1 MPRRNFSAGPAA
13 SPSTFASSVRARPF
27 LFFID
32 TSATSK
38 PALLLSLRMCPSR
51 FLATTS
57 SCQRPWFELLRSKW
71 NKKTSVAA
79 LRSVKGLDQSSCIF
93 LFASSPFQIAPS
105 SGRIPPPISGGTMN
119 RSVAIASILFVG
131 ISLAPVGNHVAADEQ
146 PLFGYS
152 AESSRTERQWEEKLR
167 AIPSPENL
175 RAYMQKLS
183 ARPHHVG
190 SAYDKENAEWIAA
203 KFKEFGLDTHIEQFD
218 VLFPTPKERVVE
230 LVEGG
235 PKFVA
240 KLQEPTLSQDPT
252 SNQQSEQLPT
262 YNAYSIDG
270 DGTAP
275 LVYVNY
281 GIPEDYEQL
290 ERMGISVKGK
300 IVIARYY
307 HSWRGIKPKVAA
319 EHGAVGCLI
328 YSDPH
333 EDGFVRG
340 ETFPAGAFRPPDGA
354 QRGSVADMPFYP
366 GDPLTPGVGAT
377 KDAKRLKV
385 EDAPTITKIPV
396 LPISYADAQPL
407 LAALTG
413 RLAPE
418 GWRGGLAITYHV
430 GPGPAKV
437 HLKVKSNWDI
447 KPVYDVIA
455 KIQGATFPDEW
466 VIRGNHHDGCVNGA
480 EDPISGQV
488 AILEEARSLGELVK
502 SGWKPK
508 RTIIY
513 CAWDGEE
520 PGLLGSTEWA
530 EQHYDDL
537 RAHGVAYI
545 NSDGNGRGYLG
556 IEGSHTLEKF
566 SNDIAREISDPETKL
581 SAWKRQQLHEIA
593 NAKTTEQRE
602 EIRKRAD
609 LRIPALGSGSDYTA
623 FLQHDGVASLN
634 IGFGGEDQGGIYH
647 SIYDDFY
654 WYTHFSDTDFV
665 YGRALAQTGGTA
677 MMRLADADLLP
688 FEFGDFADTV
698 QTYLKELK
706 TLSQKMQDDIRER
719 NKEIEEG
726 LFKAVDDP
734 KRPLVPPSV
743 EAVPP
748 HLNFAPMENA
758 AEALTRSAAEYRKAL
773 EQANANGGAALASA
787 SLAEVNKM
795 LIETERRLTNAEGLS
810 NRPWFKH
817 QLYAPGFYTGYG
829 VKTVPAVREAIEL
842 KKWQQ
847 ADDAIVVVA
856 RVLQDEAALISSAAQ
871 KLSGVK

>member
-1 MPRRNFSAGPAA
+1 
-13 SPSTFASSVRARPF
+13 
-27 LFFID
+27 
-32 TSATSK
+32 
-38 PALLLSLRMCPSR
+38 
-51 FLATTS
+51 
-57 SCQRPWFELLRSKW
+57 
-71 NKKTSVAA
+71 
-79 LRSVKGLDQSSCIF
+79 
-93 LFASSPFQIAPS
+93 
-105 SGRIPPPISGGTMN
+105 MN
-119 RSVAIASILFVG
+119 RSATLASLLFAGIA
-131 ISLAPVGNHVAADEQ
+131 LAPFGNNVIADEQ

-152 AESSRTERQWEEKLR
+152 ADSSRTERQLEEKLR
-167 AIPSPENL
+167 AIPSPDNL
-175 RAYMQKLS
+175 RAYMQRLS
-183 ARPHHVG
+183 AHPHHVG
-190 SAYDKENAEWIAA
+190 SPYDKDNADWIAS

-235 PKFVA
+235 PKFTA
-240 KLQEPTLSQDPT
+240 KLQEPALSQDST
-252 SNQQSEQLPT
+252 SNQQSEQLPS

-270 DGTAP
+270 DVTAP

-333 EDGFVRG
+333 EDGFVQG
-340 ETFPAGAFRPPDGA
+340 ETFPAGPYRPPDGV

-377 KDAKRLKV
+377 KDAKRLKI
-385 EDAPTITKIPV
+385 EDAATITKIPV

-413 RLAPE
+413 RVAPE
-418 GWRGGLAITYHV
+418 GWRGGLGITYHI

-437 HLKVKSNWDI
+437 HLKVKSNWGI
-447 KPVYDVIA
+447 KPVYDVIG
-455 KIQGATFPDEW
+455 KIQGSTFPDEW
-466 VIRGNHHDGCVNGA
+466 VIRGNHHDGWVNGA
-480 EDPISGQV
+480 EDPISGMV
-488 AILEEARSLGELVK
+488 AVLEEARALGELVK

-530 EQHYDDL
+530 EAHYDEL

-545 NSDGNGRGYLG
+545 NSDSNGRGYLG

-581 SAWKRQQLHEIA
+581 SAWKRNWLHEIA
-593 NAKTTEQRE
+593 DAKAAEQRE
-602 EIRKRAD
+602 EIRKRPE
-609 LRIPALGSGSDYTA
+609 LRIPALGSGSDFTA

-634 IGFGGEDQGGIYH
+634 IGFGGEDGGGIYH

-654 WYTHFSDTDFV
+654 WFTHFSDTDFV
-665 YGRALAQTGGTA
+665 YGRALAQTGSTA
-677 MMRLADADLLP
+677 VMRLADADLLP
-688 FEFGDFADTV
+688 FEFGGFADTV

-719 NKEIEEG
+719 NRQIDEG
-726 LFKAVDDP
+726 VFSATNDP
-734 KRPLVPPSV
+734 KKPLIPPTV
-743 EAVPP
+743 ETIPP
-748 HLNFAPMENA
+748 HLNFAPLENA
-758 AEALTRSAAEYRKAL
+758 VDTLTRSAVAYRKAF
-773 EQANANGGAALASA
+773 EQANANGGAALAATSI
-787 SLAEVNKM
+787 AEVNKM
-795 LIETERRLTNAEGLS
+795 LVDSERKLTNAEGLP

-817 QLYAPGFYTGYG
+817 QLYAPGFYTGYA

-842 KKWQQ
+842 KQWKQ
-847 ADDAIVVVA
+847 ADEAIVVVA
-856 RVLQDEAALISSAAQ
+856 QVLQDEAALINSAAQ
-871 KLSGVK
+871 KLAAAK